1 MENLKPHLFRF
12 DSAGSTMSWPQSF
25 ESWEMTSGK
34 WVWNFLKTISCIFL
48 FALSPVVPATSLSPG
63 YSASPPAR
71 PPVHSPLG
79 KESELYKTS
88 VTSCSWPPAA
98 NKTLLM
104 RPSALPMLST
114 IWLSY
119 KIGSHSPLRFHL
131 LSLCPSR
138 SCDNHTGPALHP
150 SPGPVSP
157 LHEDPFT
164 RCPWQ
169 TCLSFRPLLQ

>member
-12 DSAGSTMSWPQSF
+12 DSAGSTMSWQQSF

-63 YSASPPAR
+63 YSASRPAR

-79 KESELYKTS
+79 GESELYKTL
-88 VTSCSWPPAA
+88 VTSWSWPLWDLQQLIRRFWWDPVSFHPLIVLQDRVPLSSSISSLV
-98 NKTLLM
+98 TVPFPLM
-104 RPSALPMLST
+104 RQPHGPCPPSFHRACLTLSRRPF
-114 IWLSY
+114 
-119 KIGSHSPLRFHL
+119 HSPPR
-131 LSLCPSR
+131 
-138 SCDNHTGPALHP
+138 
-150 SPGPVSP
+150 
-157 LHEDPFT
+157 
-164 RCPWQ
+164 Q